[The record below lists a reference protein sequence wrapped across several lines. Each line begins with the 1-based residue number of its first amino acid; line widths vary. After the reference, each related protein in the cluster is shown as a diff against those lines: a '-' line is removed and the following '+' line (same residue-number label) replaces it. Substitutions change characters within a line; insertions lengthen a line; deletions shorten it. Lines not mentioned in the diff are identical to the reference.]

1 MSQASSTEAA
11 EQERP
16 FEMLVGALRA
26 CDDEAWK
33 QVVTRYTPRLIALAR
48 RRLDQ
53 RLRQKLSGEDV
64 VQPVYRTFSRR
75 HRENASNLDSRD
87 SLWGL
92 RVVMAV
98 RKCSRA
104 YEHCGTQGRDVRRE
118 MSLQPP
124 AGDSTALRRGAA
136 REPVDREPTPE
147 EAALLVETLHQ
158 TFRRLD
164 ERERKI
170 IALGLQGDTDLE
182 IGTEVGRTQYTVRQ
196 LRERYAG
203 MLEELCAHDE
213 VTSTSEG

>member
-1 MSQASSTEAA
+1 VSQTSSTEAA

-16 FEMLVGALRA
+16 FDMLADALQA
-26 CDDEAWK
+26 GDSGAWK

-64 VQPVYRTFSRR
+64 VQSVYRTFIRR
-75 HRENASNLDSRD
+75 HKEKPYKLESWE

-92 RVVMAV
+92 LVVMAV

-104 YEHCGTQGRDVRRE
+104 FEHYRTQGRDVRRE
-118 MSLQPP
+118 MPIQV
-124 AGDSTALRRGAA
+124 AGDSSGPARAAA

-147 EAALLVETLHQ
+147 EAALLVETLHA
-158 TFRRLD
+158 TFRGLD

-170 IALGLQGDTDLE
+170 IELGLLGDTDRE
-182 IGTEVGRTQYTVRQ
+182 ISTEVGRTQYTVRQ
-196 LRERYAG
+196 VRKRYAG
-203 MLEELCAHDE
+203 MLADQCEQDPETGPPE
-213 VTSTSEG
+213 P